1 MGLSSTNDKLASL
14 KTAFQV
20 VNKEK
25 DDAISQLKS
34 LQKES
39 ENRNDGK
46 MGKKG
51 VEKDDFSDDYFQ
63 IQCDR
68 LKKELADAV
77 KDLDVANAE
86 AVDYKARYTSLL
98 KRSDQ
103 MSADL
108 ETARIDLSSLSGTNA
123 SLEEMLQQRSSSIE
137 DALEQA
143 RSNRKDLELEINS
156 LREILKDK
164 DVQLNRIKE

>member
-1 MGLSSTNDKLASL
+1 MCFL
-14 KTAFQV
+14 F
-20 VNKEK
+20 
-25 DDAISQLKS
+25 
-34 LQKES
+34 
-39 ENRNDGK
+39 R
-46 MGKKG
+46 
-51 VEKDDFSDDYFQ
+51 
-63 IQCDR
+63 
-68 LKKELADAV
+68 ELADAV

-143 RSNRKDLELEINS
+143 RSDRKDLEIEINS

-164 DVQLNRIKE
+164 DVQLNRTKEDTALLQTEKEIASKVHIIGLTSNRRLLYATVQIRFFG

>member
-1 MGLSSTNDKLASL
+1 MCFL
-14 KTAFQV
+14 F
-20 VNKEK
+20 
-25 DDAISQLKS
+25 
-34 LQKES
+34 
-39 ENRNDGK
+39 R
-46 MGKKG
+46 
-51 VEKDDFSDDYFQ
+51 
-63 IQCDR
+63 
-68 LKKELADAV
+68 ELADAV

-143 RSNRKDLELEINS
+143 RSDRKDLEIEINS

-164 DVQLNRIKE
+164 DVQLNRTKEDTALLQTEKEIASKVQFMSYACIVYYYYYYYYYHYY